1 MMQMHCLPLGALQ
14 TNCYMIWGEGSECC
28 LVIDPGDE
36 PEKVLLAAKKHDK
49 TIEAIL
55 LTHGHFDHVG
65 AVAAL
70 RDHTGCD
77 VYLCPEDLTIPHR
90 FTAGPLHPT
99 HTYTEGHVLKLAGLE
114 ICVLHT
120 PGHTPGS
127 VCLAV
132 ENCLFSGD
140 TLFQNSCGRTDLPGG
155 NWAQIRKSLK
165 RLAELETNY
174 RVYPGHG
181 PSTTLADEKQYNPY
195 MQ

>member
-1 MMQMHCLPLGALQ
+1 MELKTFPIGSLQ

-36 PEKVLLAAKKHDK
+36 PEQVLLAAKKYNK
-49 TIEAIL
+49 TIRAIL

-70 RDHTGCD
+70 RAHTDCD

-99 HTYTEGHVLKLAGLE
+99 HTYGEGDVLNLAGLE
-114 ICVLHT
+114 IRVLHT

-127 VCLAV
+127 VCLV
-132 ENCLFSGD
+132 VDGTMFSGD
-140 TLFQNSCGRTDLPGG
+140 TLFQNCCGRTDLPGG
-155 NWAQIRKSLK
+155 SWEQIRQSLK
-165 RLAELETNY
+165 RLASIDDDY
-174 RVYPGHG
+174 RVCPGHG
-181 PSTTLADEKQYNPY
+181 DFTTLAAEKQCNPY
-195 MQ
+195 MR